1 VGITR
6 TKPAGAGTLASPES
20 VGPEPVV
27 VVVVA
32 EALGAEVVGGTRTPR
47 GTEVLEA
54 TEDIEVTEAKEVD
67 KEAAEEDRPRYRGR

>member
-1 VGITR
+1 
-6 TKPAGAGTLASPES
+6 
-20 VGPEPVV
+20 

-32 EALGAEVVGGTRTPR
+32 DAFGAEVVGGTRTSG

-54 TEDIEVTEAKEVD
+54 KEAIEVTEAKEVV